1 MKVGYENYIFESMI
15 LDPYFDSVKD
25 TIQMIGLRGQV
36 DSFIMV
42 MPFQGNQSKFYIPQS
57 VGNQQFIIQNTD
69 IREADKIARLVFD
82 YYNDLVYKRL
92 DLPLDVLTDVALRSI
107 MIAKSTAL
115 SDPIYIGNQGDGNE
129 QYSINFSMQ
138 IQEEF

>member
-1 MKVGYENYIFESMI
+1 
-15 LDPYFDSVKD
+15 
-25 TIQMIGLRGQV
+25 
-36 DSFIMV
+36 
-42 MPFQGNQSKFYIPQS
+42 
-57 VGNQQFIIQNTD
+57 
-69 IREADKIARLVFD
+69 VFD